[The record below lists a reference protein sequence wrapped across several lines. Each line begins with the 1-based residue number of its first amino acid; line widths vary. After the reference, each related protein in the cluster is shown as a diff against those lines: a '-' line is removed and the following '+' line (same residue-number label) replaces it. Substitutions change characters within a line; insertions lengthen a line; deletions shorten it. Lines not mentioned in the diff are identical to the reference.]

1 MDKNFLKANF
11 GRVCLTNIELIKGE
25 IKGIALYFTGL
36 GHTSQPANDMVAAPV
51 CAENGI
57 LYILPFYNP
66 WCWMN
71 KKTVSYID
79 TIVDTAKELYNIKS
93 DVLVG
98 IYGGSMGGHNTFHYA
113 VKSKHKIVAAAVLC
127 PCCNMEYEMAY
138 STNTIF
144 RSYFESATEDTDDF
158 NAYIHDNSPINMV
171 EKLPKIPYL
180 FAVGLKDTVL
190 VPSMHSDL
198 MIEKM
203 LEAGHEVDRIDYPEV
218 AHCNLPHRDRI
229 NVHKWL
235 CEKMLKNI

>member
-1 MDKNFLKANF
+1 MDKRFLRNHFNKL
-11 GRVCLTNIELIKGE
+11 CLSNAELITGK

-71 KKTVSYID
+71 KKTVEYVD
-79 TIVDTAKELYNIKS
+79 TIVDTAMELYGIPK
-93 DVLVG
+93 DAPVG
-98 IYGGSMGGHNTFHYA
+98 IYGGSMGGHNTFIYST
-113 VKSKHKIVAAAVLC
+113 KSKHRIVAAAMLC
-127 PCCNMEYEMAY
+127 PCCNMEYEIAY
-138 STNTIF
+138 STITIF
-144 RSYFESATEDTDDF
+144 RSYFESATCDTDDF
-158 NAYIHDNSPINMV
+158 KAYMHDNSPINMV
-171 EKLPKIPYL
+171 DKLPKIPYL

-198 MIEKM
+198 MIERM
-203 LEAGHEVDRIDYPEV
+203 NVAGHEVERIDYPDV

-229 NVHKWL
+229 AIH
-235 CEKMLKNI
+235 